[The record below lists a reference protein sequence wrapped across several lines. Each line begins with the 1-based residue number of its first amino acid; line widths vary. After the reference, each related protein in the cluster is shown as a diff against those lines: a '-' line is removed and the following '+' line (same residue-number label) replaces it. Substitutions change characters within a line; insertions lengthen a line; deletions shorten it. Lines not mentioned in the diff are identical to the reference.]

1 MILGGSWRSY
11 IAAEAIEN
19 EAIILILK
27 VLPRHAPELCYI
39 NQGYHI
45 KIKSQTFK
53 FRES

>member
-19 EAIILILK
+19 EAIILK
-27 VLPRHAPELCYI
+27 ALPRHAPELCYI